1 MKYVVNDRLAL
12 MRPPE
17 GPLAAF
23 IRPFSDWVVAQ
34 GYRLDSLQQRVRI
47 ACDFSR
53 WLGRRALQ
61 ASDIQS
67 EHSDHYLRYRRR
79 RRKVF
84 PGDAVALG
92 QFRDY
97 LCKQEVI
104 ARGTIDAGGVTAAR
118 RYAQEYGRYLREERL
133 LAAPTIINYVS
144 FIGEFLKDRFG
155 AGSVDLSQLGAV
167 DLIGFVRRRAP
178 HLHVKRAK
186 LLTTALRSFLRYGC
200 YLGQVRTDL
209 IQAVPIVAKW
219 SMPLIPR
226 AISPDQIR
234 QVLLHVDRRSVVGRR
249 DYAILL
255 LLARLGLRA
264 GEIVSLEL
272 DDIDWNAGSLSVRG
286 KGGRR
291 TQLPLPKDAGDAIV
305 AYLKHG
311 RPRTPCRRVFLRA
324 TAPVRG
330 FLGAS
335 AVSTVVRHALLRAEV
350 EAPTHGAHQF
360 RHGLASEMLR
370 HGASLAEIGELLGHR
385 SPETTKIYAK
395 VDLEVLR
402 TLALPW
408 PGGVR

>member
-1 MKYVVNDRLAL
+1 MKYLVNDRLAL

-47 ACDFSR
+47 ASDFSR
-53 WLGRRALQ
+53 WLGRLALQ
-61 ASDIQS
+61 APDIQS
-67 EHSDHYLRYRRR
+67 QHSDHYLRYRRR
-79 RRKVF
+79 RGKVV
-84 PGDAVALG
+84 PADAVALG

-97 LCKQEVI
+97 LCKQGVI
-104 ARGTIDAGGVTAAR
+104 APERIDSGNVTAAR
-118 RYAQEYGRYLREERL
+118 RCAREFERYLREERL
-133 LAAPTIINYVS
+133 LAAPTIVTYVL
-144 FIGEFLKDRFG
+144 FAGAFLKDRFG
-155 AGSVDLSQLGAV
+155 TGPVDLSQLRAR
-167 DLIGFVRRRAP
+167 DIISFVRRRAP
-178 HLHVKRAK
+178 RLHVKRAK

-200 YLGQVRTDL
+200 YLGQICTDL
-209 IQAVPIVAKW
+209 ITAVPIVASW

-234 QVLLHVDRRSVVGRR
+234 RVLSHVDRRTVVGRR

-264 GEIVSLEL
+264 GEIVSLEIE
-272 DDIDWNAGSLSVRG
+272 DIDWNGASLTVRG

-291 TQLPLPKDAGDAIV
+291 SQLPLPEDVGEAIA
-305 AYLKHG
+305 AYLQHG

-330 FLGAS
+330 FLGPS
-335 AVSTVVRHALLRAEV
+335 ALSTVVRHALLRAGV
-350 EAPTHGAHQF
+350 ESPTRGAHQF

-370 HGASLAEIGELLGHR
+370 HGASLSEIGELLGHR

-408 PGGVR
+408 PGGAR